1 MNLRILS
8 PKRRLRN
15 MVDDVIE
22 WLLKKYDLK
31 LHGKMWIANGE
42 IKFEID
48 PEVLERKE
56 GEK

>member
-8 PKRRLRN
+8 PRRRLRDI
-15 MVDDVIE
+15 VDDIIE

-31 LHGKMWIANGE
+31 LHGRMWIGDGE

-48 PEVLERKE
+48 PEIVERK
-56 GEK
+56 GDKR